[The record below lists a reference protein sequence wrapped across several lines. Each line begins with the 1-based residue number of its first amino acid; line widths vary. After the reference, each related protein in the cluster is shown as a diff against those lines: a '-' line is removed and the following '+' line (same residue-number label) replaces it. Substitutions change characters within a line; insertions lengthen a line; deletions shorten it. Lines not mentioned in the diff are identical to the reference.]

1 VNSVRDPDNLG
12 DGSEPL
18 PAFDTILD
26 LDCRGRRVFFRADP
40 LLLAAAAA
48 PVEVAADTAE
58 PTPSPLDGGAATP
71 RPAAAGAALPG
82 GVARPT
88 PAKAPTPTAVLG
100 SSLALLLE
108 QDARVVIGTSLNAK
122 ICAETGL
129 AGIDALAA
137 RLTAQ
142 LGIEDFVPDDSVG
155 DGVVRVLGQL
165 RPGQIALL
173 PDLALEPG
181 ESSNDERFARAL
193 ASSVDAYVG
202 DAFASSHLEHASLV
216 RLPRLLPRRALGSH
230 ARKELAAWGRL
241 LSAPR
246 GTLGFALGA
255 ARFADKIDLLEA
267 LLPRVKTLGVG
278 GGLALTL
285 LVAAGRAPAEVCAEP
300 ERLAQARSLLTRCRD
315 LGVELLLPTDFKV
328 RYPGE
333 REFRLRSPRHL
344 GHGAQVLDLGPESTA
359 LYLRALGARKQLFWW
374 DPLGDPSAPDGAES
388 SAGLA
393 ELCARQGVHGV
404 VLGSATRQFV
414 RQLPVS
420 IQTGIDLVSSGT
432 RAARLLLSGSRLPGI
447 EALRLRH

>member
-1 VNSVRDPDNLG
+1 VRDPDSA
-12 DGSEPL
+12 DAEAEAL

-26 LDCRGRRVFFRADP
+26 LDCRGRRVFFRADA

-48 PVEVAADTAE
+48 PVEA
-58 PTPSPLDGGAATP
+58 
-71 RPAAAGAALPG
+71 PAASVDLAPSAAGGDAALPG
-82 GVARPT
+82 SAVVAGTVPSGVPGRAA
-88 PAKAPTPTAVLG
+88 PAKPPAPKAALG

-108 QDARVVIGTSLNAK
+108 QEARVEIGTSLNAK
-122 ICAETGL
+122 LCAETGL

-142 LGIEDFVPDDSVG
+142 LGIEVFVPDDSVG

-193 ASSVDAYVG
+193 ASSIDAYVG

-216 RLPRLLPRRALGSH
+216 RLPRLMPRRALGSH
-230 ARKELAAWGRL
+230 ARKEITAWGRL

-246 GTLGFALGA
+246 GTLGFALGG

-278 GGLALTL
+278 GGVALTL
-285 LVAAGRAPAEVCAEP
+285 LVAAGRAPADVCAEP
-300 ERLAQARSLLTRCRD
+300 ERLAQARSLLTRCKD

-328 RYPGE
+328 RYAGE
-333 REFRLRSPRHL
+333 REHRVRVPRNL
-344 GHGAQVLDLGPESTA
+344 GFGAQVLDLGPESTA

-374 DPLGDPSAPDGAES
+374 DPLGDPLAPDGAES
-388 SAGLA
+388 SVQLA
-393 ELCARQGVHGV
+393 AACARQGVHGV

-414 RQLPVS
+414 RQLPEP
-420 IQTGIDLVSSGT
+420 IQAGIDLVSSGT
-432 RAARLLLSGSRLPGI
+432 HAARMILSGRRLPGI